1 MRREIRRSRIAGGT
15 GSRTSSSPPPPCPS
29 RTAGPPDR
37 RNAGIVDQPMRMT
50 FRVEDYDTR
59 RGFRR
64 HFRKAAPAGEGKG
77 GEA

>member
-1 MRREIRRSRIAGGT
+1 MRREIQPLAHRGRDGISHVFLAST
-15 GSRTSSSPPPPCPS
+15 TLPFQ
-29 RTAGPPDR
+29 DR

-64 HFRKAAPAGEGKG
+64 HFRKAPSAGEGKG